1 MKKKVVSLFLS
12 IFIIFM
18 CIPNVTYAV
27 PMETNPIPLGPNVKD
42 FKGSSEITNY
52 FQDLKRIRANF
63 INIDIKSNSTTE
75 ELNAISNS
83 LDTYIE
89 YFKQLIS
96 DLDSYALKYQDS
108 ALDVTLANQI
118 SFISNSY
125 IMSLNEQKNLI
136 NALLTNETDSKN
148 LFYSNRLVPVYYFLT
163 LGDQMLTYIDTYY
176 TF

>member
-1 MKKKVVSLFLS
+1 MKKKIVSLFVS

-18 CIPNVTYAV
+18 CIPNITYAI
-27 PMETNPIPLGPNVKD
+27 PIETNPIPLGPKVKD
-42 FKGSSEITNY
+42 LQGSSEITNY
-52 FQDLKRIRANF
+52 FQNLKRMRANF
-63 INIDIKSNSTTE
+63 ITIDIKSDSSPE
-75 ELNAISNS
+75 ELNRISNV

-96 DLDSYALKYQDS
+96 DLDAYSLKYQDS

-163 LGDQMLTYIDTYY
+163 LGDQILTYIDTYY